1 MAKINTLDPVVA
13 ARIAAGE
20 VIDRPQSVARELID
34 NAIDAGAMDIT
45 LSIEGGGIRLLRLS
59 DNGEGISREDLPLTV
74 RRHATSKIH
83 NVDDLYHLST
93 MGFRGEALYSVAAVS
108 HLKIESSYMGQ
119 EAWTFSVDNG
129 REEGITKGGPDQGTT
144 VTVEEL
150 FSEIPARRAFLKREA
165 SEGTL
170 CRNVLIQKAM
180 AFPKIHFRFINE
192 GAIRL
197 DLPAR
202 ETRFDRVMD
211 ILTADEKLAKGDFCL
226 LEDKGEKFSIYLVT
240 SLPGVH
246 RSDRSKIRIY
256 VNGRPVEEY
265 SLVQAICYGYAE
277 KLPGG
282 SYPYSVLFI
291 EDDPELVDF
300 NIHPAKKE
308 VKLRNRAEIHHTVSS
323 LVSRALPSRIP
334 TIKADEQPRL
344 ELADNAEV
352 KTSYTDRSFLYN
364 QHDDRARDEEA
375 VEKESYY
382 SKPSAYK
389 THSTQKPV
397 QPVEQERPKD
407 NSWLE
412 KARELSRKSYQVA
425 QDEKSE
431 LWDREDDSFTYIGQ
445 AFRLFLICERK
456 GRLYLVDQHAAHER
470 VLFDELRSHASV
482 QKLLVPIEFEVEADV
497 DSFLTENSY
506 IYTQYGIMLARKEDK
521 LWELTSLPAMARPVE
536 KQLVEFIRTRMGSE
550 DEIESGL
557 YAIVACKAA
566 IKAGDLIDRYSAEA
580 LLEKVFRLE
589 DPACPHGRTFIVTLE
604 EGELRKMVGR
614 TK

>member
-1 MAKINTLDPVVA
+1 MGRINTLDPVVA

-34 NAIDAGAMDIT
+34 NAIDAGALDIT
-45 LSIEGGGIRLLRLS
+45 LSIEGGGIRLLRVS
-59 DNGEGISREDLPLTV
+59 DNGEGISKEDLPLTV

-108 HLKIESSYMGQ
+108 HLRIESSYMGQ
-119 EAWTFSVDNG
+119 EAWTYSVDNG
-129 REEGITKGGPDQGTT
+129 REEGITKGGPDRGTT

-150 FSEIPARRAFLKREA
+150 FSEIPARRSFLKREA

-180 AFPKIHFRFINE
+180 AFPKVHFRFIND
-192 GAIRL
+192 GAIKL

-211 ILTADEKLAKGDFCL
+211 ILTSDEKLAKGDFCL
-226 LEDKGEKFSIYLVT
+226 LEDKGEKFSVYLVT

-323 LVSRALPSRIP
+323 LVSKALPSRIP

-344 ELADNAEV
+344 ELAESAKV
-352 KTSYTDRSFLYN
+352 STSYEDRSFTYR
-364 QHDDRARDEEA
+364 QHDDRARDQEAEEYTP
-375 VEKESYY
+375 SY
-382 SKPSAYK
+382 
-389 THSTQKPV
+389 STPRHQQSQKGTAPASS
-397 QPVEQERPKD
+397 QTERPKD

-412 KARELSRKSYQVA
+412 KARELSKKSYQVA
-425 QDEKSE
+425 QDEKE
-431 LWDREDDSFTYIGQ
+431 DIWDREDDSFTYIGQ

-470 VLFDELRSHASV
+470 VLFDELRSRASV

-497 DSFLTENSY
+497 DAFLSENSY
-506 IYTQYGIMLARKEDK
+506 IYTQYGIMLARKEEK
-521 LWELTSLPAMARPVE
+521 LWELSSLPAMARPVE